1 MILFRSDF
9 YKQKAIIDVNTR
21 NVHFLRM
28 ANLLQK
34 MEVKNNMFFL
44 ALTQPE
50 LAKYDPHN
58 LTDDST
64 ELKLRIA
71 YECKINPWYYI
82 REVLR
87 VGASGAGGIPYILNR
102 ANLAQAWCAFNSI
115 DSFLTMPRQIGKT
128 IGSIGLTSWVI
139 YCGAKN
145 ISFGM
150 FAKGSKLQLDNVR
163 RLKDMR
169 DRLPPWMVT
178 KQFEDKDNKEG
189 IYYSALNNEYLTFVA
204 KPDKRAAED
213 QARGNSLAWEHWDEV
228 VYYDNIDLSFP
239 TATSAMDTARPQ
251 CVESGCPAAV
261 LLTSTA
267 GDIDDPRGRFA
278 FTMVRN
284 AMRFHEKIYDCE
296 DIDEV
301 RAILRDQTDNDMFYL
316 EYAYWQ
322 LGKDRDWFNDKTR
335 NKDPKKIAKDYLNQ
349 WLHGSGG
356 AIFPED
362 LINRMVASIREPVTV
377 TRYET
382 LCIRWYQDPA
392 QIMSEP
398 YRSKPYIMGSDTSN
412 NTGRDFTTFIMID
425 PYDLAPVATF
435 RCNTSNTAF
444 ITQCIKKFLL
454 DFPKSVFIPERQGNG
469 AVILDFI
476 MAMMQNVPGFD
487 PFSRIYNAYCQDYN
501 SSTPDF
507 RKLDLHSGLVRKHF
521 GFNTGQNS
529 REKLYSAVLT
539 TAMELNADRLL
550 DATLVM
556 ETKMLTTRNGRIDH
570 VEGGHDD
577 LLIAYL
583 LCIWFVLY
591 GRNHHMYGIMPG
603 VLMQRITDTGK
614 ETDKATKERL
624 ARLRTRGK
632 ELKKLID
639 HTENS
644 IIKGAYMRELQNITD
659 LLGDDGFGEE
669 ETNVRSI
676 DQVLSNNREA
686 KKASP
691 KDILRL
697 IAAIH

>member
-1 MILFRSDF
+1 
-9 YKQKAIIDVNTR
+9 
-21 NVHFLRM
+21 
-28 ANLLQK
+28 
-34 MEVKNNMFFL
+34 
-44 ALTQPE
+44 
-50 LAKYDPHN
+50 
-58 LTDDST
+58 
-64 ELKLRIA
+64 
-71 YECKINPWYYI
+71 
-82 REVLR
+82 
-87 VGASGAGGIPYILNR
+87 
-102 ANLAQAWCAFNSI
+102 
-115 DSFLTMPRQIGKT
+115 
-128 IGSIGLTSWVI
+128 
-139 YCGAKN
+139 
-145 ISFGM
+145 
-150 FAKGSKLQLDNVR
+150 
-163 RLKDMR
+163 
-169 DRLPPWMVT
+169 
-178 KQFEDKDNKEG
+178 
-189 IYYSALNNEYLTFVA
+189 
-204 KPDKRAAED
+204 
-213 QARGNSLAWEHWDEV
+213 
-228 VYYDNIDLSFP
+228 
-239 TATSAMDTARPQ
+239 
-251 CVESGCPAAV
+251 
-261 LLTSTA
+261 
-267 GDIDDPRGRFA
+267 
-278 FTMVRN
+278 
-284 AMRFHEKIYDCE
+284 
-296 DIDEV
+296 
-301 RAILRDQTDNDMFYL
+301 
-316 EYAYWQ
+316 
-322 LGKDRDWFNDKTR
+322 
-335 NKDPKKIAKDYLNQ
+335 
-349 WLHGSGG
+349 
-356 AIFPED
+356 
-362 LINRMVASIREPVTV
+362 
-377 TRYET
+377 
-382 LCIRWYQDPA
+382 
-392 QIMSEP
+392 
-398 YRSKPYIMGSDTSN
+398 
-412 NTGRDFTTFIMID
+412 MID